1 MVCNIG
7 EPTMSL
13 IKKIFCDG
21 YKSIIGLLSGLVTL
35 FMPAVP
41 ALLTA
46 FAFIFADAY
55 YGYKVSKLNGYR
67 EIESN
72 KVWKTINKLTEALVI
87 ICLALL
93 LDKYI
98 LDTMEQLY
106 AVKVAAGSVCLAEAL
121 SLLECFRALHPN
133 ALLAKILAKVI
144 KSKSEKYLETDISDI
159 IDNKDDTNK
168 DIVKPSKNRCK

>member
-1 MVCNIG
+1 MVCDVG
-7 EPTMSL
+7 EPIMSL
-13 IKKIFCDG
+13 MKKIFCSG
-21 YKSIIGLLSGLVTL
+21 YKSIMCLLSGLVTL

-98 LDTMEQLY
+98 IDTMEQLY

-121 SLLECFRALHPN
+121 SLLECFRAIHPN
-133 ALLAKILAKVI
+133 SLLAKILAKVI

-168 DIVKPSKNRCK
+168 DIVKPSKNKNK

>member
-7 EPTMSL
+7 EPIMSL
-13 IKKIFCDG
+13 MKKIFCSG
-21 YKSIIGLLSGLVTL
+21 YKSIMCLLSGLVTL

-98 LDTMEQLY
+98 IGTMEQLY

-121 SLLECFRALHPN
+121 SLLECFRAIHPN
-133 ALLAKILAKVI
+133 SLLAKILAKVI

-159 IDNKDDTNK
+159 IDNKDDTNE
-168 DIVKPSKNRCK
+168 DIVKPSKNKNK